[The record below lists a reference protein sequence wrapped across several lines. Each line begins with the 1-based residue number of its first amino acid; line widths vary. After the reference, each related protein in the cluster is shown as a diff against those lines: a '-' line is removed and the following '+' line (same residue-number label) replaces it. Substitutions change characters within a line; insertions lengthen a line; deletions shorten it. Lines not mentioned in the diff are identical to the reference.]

1 MKEIPIILP
10 SAACIP
16 TAVTMF
22 SSHTRDSVKRARCLS
37 MLQNVQQDEA
47 PGTRNK
53 VGQKKSTNLH
63 FRADTSNLEEREED
77 QTSPKIIRLLG
88 VAVYVHLASSIRC
101 KLDNTSSTLFR
112 RPFLISPHCF
122 LIPCL
127 SLRSTSNSS
136 SSSVVSSSRSDQEP
150 RPSGPPA
157 WRRTCRGGGRR
168 GRGSLVS

>member
-1 MKEIPIILP
+1 
-10 SAACIP
+10 
-16 TAVTMF
+16 MF
-22 SSHTRDSVKRARCLS
+22 LFVANTPGRPRGRRTVSTNLTGKTRSTEQDTEPRSH
-37 MLQNVQQDEA
+37 QE
-47 PGTRNK
+47 GTRNK
-53 VGQKKSTNLH
+53 AVQKKSTNLH
-63 FRADTSNLEEREED
+63 FRADTRDLEEIEED

-136 SSSVVSSSRSDQEP
+136 SSSLVSSSRSDQEP

-168 GRGSLVS
+168 GRGSLMS